1 MCCSSVWFFFF
12 LYLWGACN
20 LNCCW
25 SVFTHYYCFETVSV
39 SNCGW
44 PDTCH
49 VDQSSFEL
57 PEIHLTLLLKIKGST
72 SAFLSQALTLSQ
84 LALIVA
90 AVLLPSTPMGAH
102 GSLKPVTPPLGDP
115 VLSSVLWGTRYKVGV
130 DLHVDTSHAVRHCWR
145 SDLELCAC

>member
-1 MCCSSVWFFFF
+1 M
-12 LYLWGACN
+12 
-20 LNCCW
+20 
-25 SVFTHYYCFETVSV
+25 HYYCFETVSV

-84 LALIVA
+84 LALILA
-90 AVLLPSTPMGAH
+90 AVLLPSTHMGAH
-102 GSLKPVTPPLGDP
+102 GSLKPVTPPLGTQCSL
-115 VLSSVLWGTRYKVGV
+115 LSSEVPDIKLVYTYMQTY
-130 DLHVDTSHAVRHCWR
+130 HMQFDTAG
-145 SDLELCAC
+145 DQT